1 MKSTEAK
8 PARRRGPRPEGDS
21 RREILAAARELFAA
35 RGYQATTTRAVALQ
49 AGVDVSLIHHYFG
62 TKTALF
68 QAAIELPR
76 IASEVVARL
85 GLPEGDAAEGVARL
99 YLEQFFAR
107 EAATFSAMLRTALG
121 SPNELPQLRRIVEET
136 MVGAAAHAL
145 EGPDAA
151 LRAEI
156 IAAQFVGLFVLRHIV
171 GVAPLA
177 NASTEELLRYL
188 VPSLRT
194 YFERS
199 RDEAVRA

>member
-1 MKSTEAK
+1 MKSSEAK
-8 PARRRGPRPEGDS
+8 PTRRRGPRPEGDS
-21 RREILAAARELFAA
+21 RAEILAAARALFAE

-62 TKTALF
+62 TKSELF
-68 QAAIELPR
+68 RAAIELPR

-99 YLEQFFAR
+99 YLEQFFSR
-107 EAATFSAMLRTALG
+107 EVATFSAMLRTALG
-121 SPNELPQLRRIVEET
+121 TPNEVPQLRRIVEET
-136 MVGAAAHAL
+136 LVGAASRAL

-156 IAAQFVGLFVLRHIV
+156 VAAQFIGLFILRHIV
-171 GVAPLA
+171 GVAPVA
-177 NASTEELLRYL
+177 TASTEELLQYV

-194 YFERS
+194 IFTGPSEQVT
-199 RDEAVRA
+199 A